1 MEKFNQ
7 IKYIQEYNKDHYKV
21 FKVNLKNKELEQ
33 LEKYLK
39 SHKLTKAQFL
49 RNILIE
55 KKIIK

>member
-1 MEKFNQ
+1 MEQFNQ
-7 IKYIQEYNKDHYKV
+7 IKYIQKYNKDHYKV